1 MFIQVVNT
9 RISIV
14 DRSTSASK
22 NYETLLTTKSG
33 IILATTVITLIPW
46 RHCANIVG
54 WYNDIGQI
62 SSVTLEK
69 EMPFCS

>member
-9 RISIV
+9 SISMA

-22 NYETLLTTKSG
+22 NYESLLTTKSG
-33 IILATTVITLIPW
+33 IILATAVITLIPW

-54 WYNDIGQI
+54 SYNDIGQI